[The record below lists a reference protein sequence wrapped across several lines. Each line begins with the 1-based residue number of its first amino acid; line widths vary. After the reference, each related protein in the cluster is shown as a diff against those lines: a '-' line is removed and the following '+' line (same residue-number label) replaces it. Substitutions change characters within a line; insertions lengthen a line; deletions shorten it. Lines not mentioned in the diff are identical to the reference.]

1 MVEQVIDNLKDLLPP
16 ELVVF
21 VVSLLPILELRGGL
35 VAASIL
41 GIDWIVAFPICVIGN
56 MLPMPFILLFL
67 KQIFAFLKRKGGFF
81 GKMVCWLEE
90 RADRKSSS
98 LNKYKLFGLFLFV
111 AIPLPGTGAWTGA
124 LVAALMEMRMKRA
137 LPTIF
142 LGVLIAGIAVTL
154 VVSLGIEALSWM
166 AG

>member
-1 MVEQVIDNLKDLLPP
+1 MVEQVIDSLKDLLPP

-21 VVSLLPILELRGGL
+21 VVSLLPVLELRGGL

-56 MLPMPFILLFL
+56 MLPIPFILLFL
-67 KQIFAFLKRKGGFF
+67 KQIFAFLKKRGGFF
-81 GKMVCWLEE
+81 GKMVRWLEE

-124 LVAALMEMRMKRA
+124 LVANAVDIRVRHSFWV
-137 LPTIF
+137 IF
-142 LGVLIAGIAVTL
+142 LGVICAGIVMSI
-154 VVSLGIEALSWM
+154 VSYLIPGM
-166 AG
+166 FF

>member
-1 MVEQVIDNLKDLLPP
+1 MVEQVIDNLKGFLPP

-21 VVSLLPILELRGGL
+21 VVSLLPVLELRGGL

-67 KQIFAFLKRKGGFF
+67 KQIFAFLKKRGGFLSKF
-81 GKMVCWLEE
+81 ACWLEE
-90 RADRKSSS
+90 RADRKSGS
-98 LNKYKLFGLFLFV
+98 LNKYKLLGLFLFV

-124 LVAALMEMRMKRA
+124 LVANAVDIRA
-137 LPTIF
+137 RHSFWVIF
-142 LGVLIAGIAVTL
+142 LGVIGAGIIMS
-154 VVSLGIEALSWM
+154 VVSYLIPGM
-166 AG
+166 FF